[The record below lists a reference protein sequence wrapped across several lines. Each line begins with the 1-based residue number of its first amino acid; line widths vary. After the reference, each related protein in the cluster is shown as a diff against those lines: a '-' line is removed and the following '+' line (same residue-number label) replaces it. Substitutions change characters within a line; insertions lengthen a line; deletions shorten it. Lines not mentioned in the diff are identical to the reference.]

1 MKKLKTV
8 LKIAIV
14 AEILSIPV
22 LAVLI
27 SNSSCKN
34 NGTDCGLAGF
44 GALYM
49 VFPLGLTILLYILV
63 KLFEIFSAKSA
74 KPNQKPNLFWI
85 LMSTVF
91 ILAVGF
97 LLYFQS
103 IS

>member
-1 MKKLKTV
+1 MKKFKTI

-14 AEILSIPV
+14 AEVFSIPV
-22 LAVLI
+22 LAVLL

-49 VFPLGLTILLYILV
+49 AFPLGLTILLYILV
-63 KLFEIFSAKSA
+63 KLFEIFSAKPA

-85 LMSTVF
+85 LMSAAF

-97 LLYFQS
+97 LLYSQS
-103 IS
+103 IT